1 MKYLV
6 ALSLLFAVVGCR
18 DSRKPGIEY
27 APQMYTSIPYEPYS
41 QVAYNANT
49 KDGRNVMMPVAGTVA
64 RGKEAYYYPYPATD
78 EGYQAAGTELK
89 NPLEPTA
96 EVLAAGK
103 KLYNVQCVHCHGEKG
118 DGQGTLNTSKSY
130 EGIVPDYKVR
140 LPTINAGKA
149 FHTITHGKGAM
160 GAHAYALSPA
170 ERWQLVTY
178 IYSLIADA
186 PPAQAGAPAAAAEEK
201 K

>member
-1 MKYLV
+1 MKYLI
-6 ALSLLFAVVGCR
+6 ALTLFVAVVGCR
-18 DSRKPGIEY
+18 DNRSTGIEY

-41 QVAYNANT
+41 QVAYNAIT

-64 RGKEAYYYPYPATD
+64 RGKEAYYYPFPNTD
-78 EGYQAAGTELK
+78 EGYQAAGAELK

-103 KLYNVQCVHCHGEKG
+103 KLYGVQCVHCHGDKG
-118 DGQGTLNTSKSY
+118 DGAGTLNASKSY

-149 FHTITHGKGAM
+149 FHSITYGKGAM
-160 GAHAYALSPA
+160 GAHAYALTPT

-178 IYSLIADA
+178 VYSLIGSTAAPADA
-186 PPAQAGAPAAAAEEK
+186 AATAADK